1 MTKYNALLV
10 SSLEKQNTLTI
21 TTENIKDHRKKE
33 SYLVAKDAHE
43 RDCCVNY
50 EPCDTTSQN
59 ESL

>member
-1 MTKYNALLV
+1 MIKSNALPV
-10 SSLEKQNTLTI
+10 SNLEKQNTLTI

-43 RDCCVNY
+43 QESCVNY
-50 EPCDTTSQN
+50 EQCDTTSEN